1 MKGNVEQGP
10 LTEAVYYI
18 LLALYKPMH
27 GYGVMQKIKKMTN
40 NRVSLGPG
48 TLYGALNTLLE
59 KGWIEQVITE
69 EHSRKK
75 EYYITD
81 SGKVAVENEIK
92 RLEEL
97 LKNGKTITGGA

>member
-1 MKGNVEQGP
+1 M
-10 LTEAVYYI
+10 
-18 LLALYKPMH
+18 
-27 GYGVMQKIKKMTN
+27 
-40 NRVSLGPG
+40 
-48 TLYGALNTLLE
+48 
-59 KGWIEQVITE
+59 ITE

-97 LKNGKTITGGA
+97 LKNGKTITGRCLNMCRITKWRFFCEA